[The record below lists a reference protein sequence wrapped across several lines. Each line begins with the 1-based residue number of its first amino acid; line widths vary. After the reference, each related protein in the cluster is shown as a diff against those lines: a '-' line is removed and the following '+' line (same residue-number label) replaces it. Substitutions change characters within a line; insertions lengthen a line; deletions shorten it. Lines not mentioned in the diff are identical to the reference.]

1 MELELAILQK
11 KRELALS
18 GGGSVL
24 SGRPTPDVGTS
35 SSSAAMEAPAP
46 YQHDVEVPVPMPG
59 QAPEKKRARKLQ
71 KGRGSDPS
79 GRSTPDVGSSSAP
92 KLTGNTTTDD
102 TAGEE
107 EDWAAVM
114 QAEVCVSSKHPTKG
128 VLAKKYTAKEERPA
142 KKEEDPSKGGEEK
155 VPLQCSWCKVTVDK
169 CSQFLLHHEG
179 KGGEADFET
188 WAGSTQG
195 IGRTNRR
202 RLLH

>member
-1 MELELAILQK
+1 MSGLSAAEELRLMELELAILKK

-18 GGGSVL
+18 GGGSDP
-24 SGRPTPDVGTS
+24 SGRSTPDVGSS
-35 SSSAAMEAPAP
+35 SSSAAMVASVPPPPAP
-46 YQHDVEVPVPMPG
+46 YQHAVEVPVPMPG
-59 QAPEKKRARKLQ
+59 QAPEKRARKSQ

-92 KLTGNTTTDD
+92 KLTSNTTTDD

-142 KKEEDPSKGGEEK
+142 KKEEEDPSKGGEDK
-155 VPLQCSWCKVTVDK
+155 VPFAVLRVQGYCGQVLTVPLAPRR
-169 CSQFLLHHEG
+169 Q
-179 KGGEADFET
+179 GGR
-188 WAGSTQG
+188 GG
-195 IGRTNRR
+195 
-202 RLLH
+202 L